1 MNMRNKRVSLS
12 VLLIISILFLGMCF
26 EDYEA
31 GSFFQY
37 RLSLSSASVL
47 REVADSTLSGQVYTE
62 EYSIGQQA
70 EAVIRQAGSSTRS
83 QNSRESDFHLLSAE
97 ILWHIFPIIFL
108 LWSHEHGLRQ
118 LGHFTIVD
126 YIHHKDGKKA

>member
-1 MNMRNKRVSLS
+1 MNMRKKRVSLS
-12 VLLIISILFLGMCF
+12 VLLIIFILFLGMCF

-37 RLSLSSASVL
+37 RLSLGSDSML
-47 REVADSTLSGQVYTE
+47 REAADPTLSGQVYTE

-70 EAVIRQAGSSTRS
+70 EAMIRQSAASTRS
-83 QNSRESDFHLLSAE
+83 QNSRESAFHLLSAE
-97 ILWHIFPIIFL
+97 ILWHIFPVIFL
-108 LWSHEHGLRQ
+108 LWSREHGLRQ
-118 LGHFTIVD
+118 LGHFVIVD